1 MPDAPHTEKSMI
13 QAFSNIFK
21 VPELRQKVLFT
32 LFIILIYRLG
42 SYVATPGIDV
52 AELAKFFQ
60 SISRTPGGTLFGI
73 MGMFSGGALEK
84 ATIFALGIM
93 PYISS
98 SIILQLLTV
107 VIPALEKMAKEGEEG
122 RKKIIQ
128 YTRYGTVLL
137 SIIQTFFI
145 ALWLENPNA
154 FNGHV
159 IVPNP
164 GWGFRLMTILT
175 LTTGTAFI
183 MWLGEQVDQY
193 GIGNGMSIIITAGII
208 ANIPVALWQTW
219 ILLSPMDPAR
229 QQLAWWK
236 FGLMIMLFVSTVI
249 GVILIIQGQRK
260 IPVQYAKQIRG
271 HRVYGGQSTYL
282 PLKVNQAGV
291 IPIIFAQSVIL
302 FPATIAGFFPRA
314 GMLTSVARH
323 LVHGTWT
330 YSILYAAFIL
340 FFTFFYTAITFNPIE
355 VSENL
360 QKFGGFIPGIRPGKN
375 TAEYLDYIM
384 TRIAASGAVFLAA
397 IALLPSIISS
407 PRALNIPFMIASF
420 FGGTGLLIIVG
431 VVLDTMQAI
440 ESQLLMR
447 HYEGFIKKGKL
458 KSRR

>member
-1 MPDAPHTEKSMI
+1 MI
-13 QAFSNIFK
+13 QAFGNIFK
-21 VPELRQKVLFT
+21 VPDLRQKVLFT
-32 LFIILIYRLG
+32 LFIIFVYRIG
-42 SYVATPGIDV
+42 SYIPTPGIDGT
-52 AELAKFFQ
+52 ALARFFQ

-73 MGMFSGGALEK
+73 IGMFSGGALEK

-93 PYISS
+93 PYISA

-107 VIPALEKMAKEGEEG
+107 VVPHLERLAKEGEEG

-128 YTRYGTVLL
+128 YTRYGTVIL

-145 ALWLENPNA
+145 SLWLENPNN
-154 FNGHV
+154 FNGTV

-183 MWLGEQVDQY
+183 MWLGEQIDQF
-193 GIGNGMSIIITAGII
+193 GIGNGMSIIITAGIV
-208 ANIPVALWQTW
+208 ASVPTALWQTF
-219 ILLSPMDPAR
+219 ILLSPFDLAR

-236 FGLMIMLFVSTVI
+236 FGLMCMLFVGTVI

-271 HRVYGGQSTYL
+271 HRVYGGQSTFL

-302 FPATIAGFFPRA
+302 FPATIAGFFPAA
-314 GMLTSVARH
+314 GALNSVAQF
-323 LVHGTWT
+323 LSMGSWG
-330 YSILYAAFIL
+330 YSIIYALLIL

-360 QKFGGFIPGIRPGKN
+360 QKYGGFIPGIRPGRN

-384 TRIAASGAVFLAA
+384 TRIAASGAIFLAI
-397 IALLPSIISS
+397 IALLPNIISS
-407 PRALNIPFMIASF
+407 PSILNIPFLIASF

-431 VVLDTMQAI
+431 VMLDVMQQI

-447 HYEGFIKKGKL
+447 HYEGFIKKGRL
-458 KSRR
+458 KSRRY

>member
-1 MPDAPHTEKSMI
+1 MI
-13 QAFSNIFK
+13 RAFVNIFK
-21 VPELRQKVLFT
+21 VPDLARKVLFT
-32 LFIILIYRLG
+32 LGIIMVYRVG
-42 SYVATPGIDV
+42 TYVPTPGIDGH
-52 AELAKFFQ
+52 ALSRFFQ
-60 SISRTPGGTLFGI
+60 SIAQTPGGTLFGI
-73 MGMFSGGALEK
+73 MGMFSGGALQK

-107 VIPALEKMAKEGEEG
+107 VFPALEKLAKEGEEG

-137 SIIQTFFI
+137 AIIQTFFI
-145 ALWLENPNA
+145 SLWLENPNA
-154 FNGHV
+154 FQGTV

-208 ANIPVALWQTW
+208 ESIPTALWQTW
-219 ILLSPMDPAR
+219 VLVSPFDPVR
-229 QQLAWWK
+229 QQLAYWK
-236 FGLMIMLFVSTVI
+236 LALLISLFVMTVV
-249 GVILIIQGQRK
+249 GVVMIIQGQRK

-271 HRVYGGQSTYL
+271 HRMYGGQSTYL

-314 GMLTSVARH
+314 GFLQNTAHFLHPGSLFYSVM
-323 LVHGTWT
+323 
-330 YSILYAAFIL
+330 YALLIV
-340 FFTFFYTAITFNPIE
+340 FFTFFYTAITFNPVE

-360 QKFGGFIPGIRPGKN
+360 QKYGGFVPGIRPGRN
-375 TAEYLDYIM
+375 TAEYLDYVM
-384 TRIAASGAVFLAA
+384 TRIAASGAVFLAV
-397 IALLPSIISS
+397 IALFPSIISS
-407 PRALNIPFMIASF
+407 PRVLNVPFLVASF

-431 VVLDTMQAI
+431 VVLDTINTI

-447 HYEGFIKKGKL
+447 HYEGFIRKGRI